1 MKKKLFMLLLLFT
14 MLFAAFGCD
23 GNGIINGITLT
34 KVQVTGKSN
43 ISVGDTFVIDAKI
56 TPEGKYENKFTF
68 TSSNEMVIEV
78 NADGVVVGLAKGA
91 ASVIATSTEN
101 ENLVGRLYVKVNEKS
116 IEYTDEAP
124 DSLKLIGS
132 NEAYTGTKAYYRFE
146 TTPSNSSQDV
156 KFITSNESIATI
168 DNYGIATFKN
178 SGSVMLTAF
187 SVKNESVR
195 ASITVN
201 VLESTRN
208 SDYETQTKEVIKNTK
223 NSILGVANYTYD
235 SKHKLSGKSFGSGFV
250 YHVQGI
256 LEDGQ
261 LTNDLND
268 KNIKKY
274 MNYLVTN
281 KHVVE
286 GSDEL
291 KVYIHM
297 IDEEVPATLIH
308 YDDKVDMAVVKFEYS
323 EYIKPLLFSDSSLVE
338 QGDTVI
344 AIGNPEGFEY
354 SSSATRGIVSH
365 PERYV
370 SDDTDNDGVKD
381 WDAIYI
387 QHDASI
393 NPGNSGGPLL
403 DMYGRVIGINT
414 MKFVS
419 NNIDN
424 MGFSIPSNTL
434 IELLPYLEKEKTPV
448 RAKIGITVAAV
459 IDLLQSNYE
468 SADYKYVIPE
478 EIKTGLYIT
487 QVTEGSVSAGILQ
500 KDDIL
505 FEFNGIVLRKSIQ
518 LRAELGSIIVG
529 SDTIIPVVV
538 YRNGKEV
545 KLNLKF

>member
-34 KVQVTGKSN
+34 KVQVT
-43 ISVGDTFVIDAKI
+43 KI

-101 ENLVGRLYVKVNEKS
+101 ENLVGRLYVKVNKEKS

-146 TTPSNSSQDV
+146 TTPNNSSQDV

-297 IDEEVPATLIH
+297 IDEK
-308 YDDKVDMAVVKFEYS
+308 Y
-323 EYIKPLLFSDSSLVE
+323 
-338 QGDTVI
+338 Q
-344 AIGNPEGFEY
+344 
-354 SSSATRGIVSH
+354 
-365 PERYV
+365 
-370 SDDTDNDGVKD
+370 
-381 WDAIYI
+381 
-387 QHDASI
+387 QH
-393 NPGNSGGPLL
+393 
-403 DMYGRVIGINT
+403 
-414 MKFVS
+414 
-419 NNIDN
+419 
-424 MGFSIPSNTL
+424 
-434 IELLPYLEKEKTPV
+434 
-448 RAKIGITVAAV
+448 
-459 IDLLQSNYE
+459 
-468 SADYKYVIPE
+468 
-478 EIKTGLYIT
+478 
-487 QVTEGSVSAGILQ
+487 
-500 KDDIL
+500 
-505 FEFNGIVLRKSIQ
+505 
-518 LRAELGSIIVG
+518 
-529 SDTIIPVVV
+529 
-538 YRNGKEV
+538 
-545 KLNLKF
+545 

>member
-448 RAKIGITVAAV
+448 
-459 IDLLQSNYE
+459 
-468 SADYKYVIPE
+468 
-478 EIKTGLYIT
+478 
-487 QVTEGSVSAGILQ
+487 
-500 KDDIL
+500 
-505 FEFNGIVLRKSIQ
+505 
-518 LRAELGSIIVG
+518 EL
-529 SDTIIPVVV
+529 
-538 YRNGKEV
+538 K
-545 KLNLKF
+545 

>member
-1 MKKKLFMLLLLFT
+1 MKKKLLMLLLLFT

-23 GNGIINGITLT
+23 GSGIINGITLT

-43 ISVGDTFVIDAKI
+43 INVGDTFIISAKI
-56 TPEGKYENKFTF
+56 TPEGKYENKFTYS
-68 TSSNEMVIEV
+68 SSNETVIDV
-78 NADGVVVGLAKGA
+78 NEEGVVTGISKGA

-101 ENLVGRLYVKVNEKS
+101 ANLVGRLYIKVNEKS

-124 DSLKLIGS
+124 ESLKIIGA
-132 NEAYTGTKAYYRFE
+132 NESLTGTKAYYRFE
-146 TTPSNSSQDV
+146 TYPKNSSQDV
-156 KFITSNESIATI
+156 KFKSSNEEVATI
-168 DNYGIATFKN
+168 DNYGIVTFKAP
-178 SGSVMLTAF
+178 GTVMLTV
-187 SVKNESVR
+187 SSTKNEDVR

-201 VLESTRN
+201 VSQSTRE

-223 NSILGVANYTYD
+223 DSILGVANYTYD
-235 SKHKLSGKSFGSGFV
+235 SNYKLSGKSFGSGFV

-256 LEDGQ
+256 LKNGQ
-261 LTNDLND
+261 LTDDLTD
-268 KNIKKY
+268 KNIEKY
-274 MNYLVTN
+274 MNYLITN
-281 KHVVE
+281 RHVVE

-297 IDEEVPATLIH
+297 IDEEIPATLIH
-308 YDDKVDMAVVKFEYS
+308 YDDKVDMAIVKFEYS

-370 SDDTDNDGVKD
+370 SDDTDDDGVKD

-434 IELLPYLEKEKTPV
+434 LELIPYLEKEKTPV
-448 RAKIGITVAAV
+448 RARIGITVISI
-459 IDLLQSNYE
+459 IDLLQTDYE
-468 SADYKYVIPE
+468 NADYKYIIPKDV
-478 EIKTGLYIT
+478 KTGLYIT
-487 QVTEGSVSAGILQ
+487 QITEGSVSDGILQ

-505 FEFNGIVLRKSIQ
+505 LEFNGIALRKSIQ

-538 YRNGKEV
+538 LRNGEKV